1 MNKSPD
7 DAAVYDPV
15 LAAEIAGGN
24 PKIATELLNLL
35 LRELPKQR
43 EALNQ
48 AFTTDN
54 LKELRE
60 LNHKLHGSAR
70 YCGTPALIKATSAL
84 ENTLLS
90 APPETIAQA
99 VAEVVKEINRLL
111 ELKTVFSP

>member
-1 MNKSPD
+1 MNEASD

-24 PKIATELLNLL
+24 PKIATELLKLL

-54 LKELRE
+54 LRELRA

-70 YCGTPALIKATSAL
+70 YCGTPALAKATYAL

-90 APPETIAQA
+90 APPETIVQA
-99 VAEVVKEINRLL
+99 VAEVVREINRLL
-111 ELKTVFSP
+111 ELKTVFFP